1 MLLKQIAL
9 NNFRN
14 FSRQAFHFSPL
25 LTVIIGANS
34 LGKTNLL
41 EGIYFII
48 NGTGFRETK
57 EIELINF
64 ERLKSAQVEGIFEE
78 GQLKYRFK
86 IILTV
91 SGDSLQKS
99 FLVNGSRKRH
109 IQYSQD
115 QTRCVLFTPQQIEIL
130 TGSPQKRRDYFNK
143 FIALYDY
150 EYKKRLDN
158 FDNGLRR
165 RNKILEHYKDKLKL
179 KEEIVFWDNYLE
191 EQSSYLI
198 KKRQEYSDFL
208 NQNHNIDAKAFKIN
222 YLKNEF
228 TKEAAER
235 LFDREALVRKTLL
248 GPQKD
253 DFQILL
259 QEKDIH
265 RFGSRSEQ
273 RLTILWLKINEILY
287 HEQTVKK
294 QPILLF
300 DDIFSELDSKNKKLV
315 LSLVEKYQTVSTT
328 TDREIPALAKVPHE
342 IIHL

>member
-1 MLLKQIAL
+1 MLLKQIEL
-9 NNFRN
+9 DNFRN
-14 FSRQAFHFSPL
+14 FDHKKFTFSPL
-25 LTVIIGANS
+25 LTVIIGANA

-48 NGTGFRETK
+48 CGTGFRETK

-64 ERLKSAQVEGIFEE
+64 KHLKSASIEGIFE
-78 GQLKYRFK
+78 GKQLDYRFK
-86 IILTV
+86 VILTV
-91 SGDSLQKS
+91 REESLQKS
-99 FLVNGSRKRH
+99 FLVNGSKKRH
-109 IQYSQD
+109 LQYSQD

-143 FIALYDY
+143 FISLYDY

-158 FDNGLRR
+158 FDSGLRR
-165 RNKILEHYKDKLKL
+165 RNKILEHHRDKESLRD
-179 KEEIVFWDNYLE
+179 EIVFWDDYLI
-191 EQSSYLI
+191 EQGSYLTQ
-198 KKRQEYSDFL
+198 KRGEYVDFL
-208 NQNHNIDAKAFKIN
+208 NKNNKIDSKLFTVN

-228 TKEAAER
+228 TKEKATKMLDIEGR
-235 LFDREALVRKTLL
+235 VRRTLF

-253 DFQILL
+253 DFQISL
-259 QEKDIH
+259 QEKDVH

-300 DDIFSELDSKNKKLV
+300 DDIFSELDSKNKRLV
-315 LSLVEKYQTVSTT
+315 LSLVKKYQTVATT
-328 TDREIPALAKVPHE
+328 TDREILDLAKVKHE
-342 IIHL
+342 VIEL

>member
-1 MLLKQIAL
+1 MLLKQIEL
-9 NNFRN
+9 DNFRN
-14 FSRQAFHFSPL
+14 FDHKKFTFSSL
-25 LTVIIGANS
+25 LTVIIGANA

-64 ERLKSAQVEGIFEE
+64 ERLKSASIEGIFEE
-78 GQLKYRFK
+78 RQLNYRFK
-86 IILTV
+86 VILTV
-91 SGDSLQKS
+91 KKESLQKS
-99 FLVNGSRKRH
+99 FLVNSSKKRYF
-109 IQYSQD
+109 QYSQD

-143 FIALYDY
+143 FISLYDY

-158 FDNGLRR
+158 FDSGLRR
-165 RNKILEHYKDKLKL
+165 RNKILEHHKDKLSL
-179 KEEIVFWDNYLE
+179 KEEIVFWDNYLV

-198 KKRQEYSDFL
+198 KKRQEYIDFL
-208 NQNHNIDAKAFKIN
+208 NKNHKIDARTFKMN

-228 TKEAAER
+228 TKEEAAR

-259 QEKDIH
+259 QEKDVH

-315 LSLVEKYQTVSTT
+315 LSLVEKYQTIATT
-328 TDREIPALAKVPHE
+328 TDREILDLAKVPHE
-342 IIHL
+342 VITL